1 MSFCAFHTDG
11 QVELNDPQLNCPRMC
26 GHGSG
31 CSYTGPGGC
40 AFVHPGEEGT
50 GRRLFPARS
59 NPQTGE
65 QQRASVRLIGSPG
78 FYERRRLKMTWK
90 QWCALPKNEHLRS
103 SPSAPVVAAAPK
115 QQQQKQK
122 QAADVWNAAKERAA
136 AASAAAAAPAGK
148 WIPMPMPTVPFYQT
162 LVMMLAG
169 HEEAITKCPE
179 HMASYHAHEIQQL
192 KVAARTAFGEA
203 LYMKIAPFLVE
214 VKPSL
219 IEAGEWCDTITAGK
233 LTGMILEG
241 NTFNELLAL
250 MQDKDDLQEM
260 LAEGCHL
267 LKTVASVSAAV

>member
-11 QVELNDPQLNCPRMC
+11 QVALNDPQLNCPRMC

-65 QQRASVRLIGSPG
+65 QQRAAVRLIGSPG
-78 FYERRRLKMTWK
+78 FYERRRLKMSWK
-90 QWCALPKNEHLRS
+90 QWCALPKNEHLRAS
-103 SPSAPVVAAAPK
+103 LPPAAAPQK
-115 QQQQKQK
+115 QQKQAQK
-122 QAADVWNAAKERAA
+122 ADVWNAAKEQ
-136 AASAAAAAPAGK
+136 AASAAQPAQAGH

-162 LVMMLAG
+162 LTTMLAV

-179 HMASYHAHEIQQL
+179 SMVSYHTQEIQQL

-203 LYMKIAPFLVE
+203 LYVKIAPFLTE

-219 IEAGEWCDTITAGK
+219 IEAGQWCETITAGK

-241 NTFNELLAL
+241 HTFKELCVLLRNESKGE
-250 MQDKDDLQEM
+250 MEEM
-260 LAEGCHL
+260 LADGCHL
-267 LKTVASVSAAV
+267 LKTVADAATAAV

>member
-11 QVELNDPQLNCPRMC
+11 QVELNEPALNCPRMC
-26 GHGSG
+26 GHGAA

-103 SPSAPVVAAAPK
+103 PVAAAP
-115 QQQQKQK
+115 QEQQKK
-122 QAADVWNAAKERAA
+122 AADVWNAAKEQ
-136 AASAAAAAPAGK
+136 AASASAPAPATQAAQAGK
-148 WIPMPMPTVPFYQT
+148 WIPMPMPTVPFYQA
-162 LVMMLAG
+162 LLIMLAG
-169 HEEAITKCPE
+169 HEGAMTKCHE
-179 HMASYHAHEIQQL
+179 SMVSYHTHEIQ
-192 KVAARTAFGEA
+192 KIKIAARNAFGEA
-203 LYMKIAPFLVE
+203 LYVKIAPFLAE

-219 IEAGEWCDTITAGK
+219 IEAGHWCDTITAGK

-250 MQDKDDLQEM
+250 MENNDELYEM
-260 LAEGCHL
+260 LADGCHI
-267 LKTVASVSAAV
+267 LKTVADAAAAAVSV